1 MTFAATAGAA
11 RLLDS
16 TKYILAATRP
26 RRHSTACGHSAT
38 ATARSY
44 VHVHAQQ
51 ATCKAVHRLATWP
64 SELRHGAPPCTTA
77 FGREYSGHDS
87 THTTEFRCSA
97 GGGGG
102 GGGSTVYTT
111 PARAHTR
118 GARAHDCHAQEI
130 ARGCGAPTPPHT
142 RNSQVPQAGPTDRL
156 ACWKHV
162 WACLACPFRAID
174 ARDAETRAVWCR
186 QTQAPL
192 SWWAGRAT

>member
-102 GGGSTVYTT
+102 GGVYRLHYTS
-111 PARAHTR
+111 ARTH
-118 GARAHDCHAQEI
+118 ARRAGPRLPRPGDSSGMWGTH
-130 ARGCGAPTPPHT
+130 PTPHSQLTSPASRPH
-142 RNSQVPQAGPTDRL
+142 RPPSML
-156 ACWKHV
+156 EACV
-162 WACLACPFRAID
+162 GLPS
-174 ARDAETRAVWCR
+174 
-186 QTQAPL
+186 L
-192 SWWAGRAT
+192 SIQGY